1 MPSSQIQ
8 TNIIMNGQSGTII
21 NKAPPPNKLPPP
33 PPPPPQPPPP
43 LPRPK
48 TTRLPPPPPPPRN
61 SSQLLNQTNIPLN
74 PLCASNNLNISTS
87 SANNILNNGSSIN
100 SLNSAGRCS
109 YTQSLGGGM
118 PNSTNHNQRSFMS
131 KHGDT
136 CSSRSS
142 VSSHSSSLQHHHHSN
157 NLNNNNNNNS
167 TVGSFNNTFNHQSNL
182 GCSCSSSNTPH
193 NHVNSSSLS
202 DCGSCNY
209 SQENRNFPQGGCCA
223 PSNNNSHHMHNIT
236 MSKCQV
242 PNINSNSSGVRIY
255 NNGSSTTTTISRN
268 ALLYNPESIESDAT
282 SNGCNSEQNRGHRQS
297 VHPHPHHHHHHH
309 HNMHNVPMSSSSSLS
324 SLQPVDPN
332 ISSSPFYRCNMPQSN
347 VAATTSGVVSDQI
360 ERPSVINHC
369 NHLHRTN
376 ACGHHH
382 PLNFCEHHIPTAT
395 TAVQQQVSN
404 NCINCLHAHN
414 APTHQEC
421 NSSSL
426 IGKNCSISNQQ
437 HRCPSELLPINQ
449 SSDASQN
456 DSLVST
462 AHTHNL
468 SNSSTTTHTSNVAV
482 KHQPQFHRPVLS
494 RGGRSNSSQQYEYGP
509 SSAASTSS
517 ATASLSSYQTP
528 SGYDDRIPLYPS
540 SKIHQP
546 LPPPPPPTSSR
557 SRPHTPQ
564 MLISSSG
571 DVHDSSNLQI
581 LTNNLA
587 PPSSQ
592 FLQQQQQPNIN
603 QTIPTLP
610 PKPTSPN
617 PSSHSTQITTLR
629 TSPSFQNQPITR
641 VTSQAGVQDPLPNS
655 DIPPPLPPLYPGSR
669 TQPIVNTLMNR
680 MPNISDIPLNPI
692 PSFVNLNLNRT
703 NSTVTSAERKTEAL
717 TRQIEFELEQQQKS
731 GEPYGICPKCGD
743 KVMPAQDACKA
754 MDQIYHAACFVCCE
768 CNRTLRGKTFY
779 PVGDKVYCEE
789 DFNYTGHMQSLEKCA
804 ACAQPIFDMV
814 SYISFG
820 KSI

>member
-1 MPSSQIQ
+1 MPSSQMQ
-8 TNIIMNGQSGTII
+8 TSTNMNGQSGTII
-21 NKAPPPNKLPPP
+21 SKAPPPNKLPPP
-33 PPPPPQPPPP
+33 PPPPPPQPPPP
-43 LPRPK
+43 PPRPA
-48 TTRLPPPPPPPRN
+48 RLDPNRLPPPPPPRN
-61 SSQLLNQTNIPLN
+61 SSQSTNQANIPIN
-74 PLCASNNLNISTS
+74 PLCASNNLNISTG
-87 SANNILNNGSSIN
+87 SASNILNNGSSIN

-109 YTQSLGGGM
+109 YTQSLGGGA
-118 PNSTNHNQRSFMS
+118 PNTINHNHRSFVS

-142 VSSHSSSLQHHHHSN
+142 VSSHSSSLLHHHH
-157 NLNNNNNNNS
+157 NLNNNNSNNINNN
-167 TVGSFNNTFNHQSNL
+167 NNLTIGLNNNCNHQSNL
-182 GCSCSSSNTPH
+182 GYACSNLNGIQH

-209 SQENRNFPQGGCCA
+209 SQDNRNFAQIPCGGCCT
-223 PSNNNSHHMHNIT
+223 PSNNSHHVHNVT

-242 PNINSNSSGVRIY
+242 PNISSSSNGVRIF
-255 NNGSSTTTTISRN
+255 NNGSSTTTISRN
-268 ALLYNPESIESDAT
+268 ALLYNPENIELDPT
-282 SNGCNSEQNRGHRQS
+282 SNGCNGEQFNRGHCQS
-297 VHPHPHHHHHHH
+297 IYPHHHHHHH
-309 HNMHNVPMSSSSSLS
+309 HPNLHNVQMSSSSSLS
-324 SLQPVDPN
+324 SLQPIDPN
-332 ISSSPFYRCNMPQSN
+332 TSSSSFHRCNMSQSN
-347 VAATTSGVVSDQI
+347 IAPTASGIVDDQI

-369 NHLHRTN
+369 NHLHSSRVN
-376 ACGHHH
+376 VGGHHH
-382 PLNFCEHHIPTAT
+382 LSNYCEHHIQTT

-404 NCINCLHAHN
+404 GCVNCLHTHN
-414 APTHQEC
+414 TPTHHDC
-421 NSSSL
+421 NPTSL
-426 IGKNCSISNQQ
+426 IGKNCSLSNPQ
-437 HRCPSELLPINQ
+437 HRCPSELLPVNQ
-449 SSDASQN
+449 SSDASNN

-517 ATASLSSYQTP
+517 ATASLSSYQNP

-546 LPPPPPPTSSR
+546 LPPPPISSK

-564 MLISSSG
+564 MLISG
-571 DVHDSSNLQI
+571 AHDSGNLQI
-581 LTNNLA
+581 VSNNLTNTSNQL
-587 PPSSQ
+587 
-592 FLQQQQQPNIN
+592 FQQQPNIN
-603 QTIPTLP
+603 QTFPPLP

-617 PSSHSTQITTLR
+617 ASSNSTQITTLR
-629 TSPSFQNQPITR
+629 TSPSLQNQPITR
-641 VTSQAGVQDPLPNS
+641 VTSQAGVQNPLPDS
-655 DIPPPLPPLYPGSR
+655 DVPPPLPPLNPGSR
-669 TQPIVNTLMNR
+669 TQPHVNTLMTR
-680 MPNISDIPLNPI
+680 MPNISDVPLNPI

-703 NSTVTSAERKTEAL
+703 NSSATSAERKTEAL

-731 GEPYGICPKCGD
+731 GEPHGICPKCGT

-789 DFNYTGHMQSLEKCA
+789 DFN
-804 ACAQPIFDMV
+804 V
-814 SYISFG
+814 SFR
-820 KSI
+820 